1 MTYNFDAD
9 AWFERQRTVLHA
21 RRDRGELDDATLA
34 AALADLEQRYDEM
47 VARLDNTFQVGPLD
61 RQ

>member
-9 AWFERQRTVLHA
+9 AWFERQRTVLLA

-34 AALADLEQRYDEM
+34 AALADLERRYDEM